1 MLREYRT
8 GQLSPDVYMAL
19 ANLHPRGDQRI
30 RLPKYLIIGR
40 FTQLRLL
47 AKAADRDS
55 VY

>member
-19 ANLHPRGDQRI
+19 ANLHPRGDP
-30 RLPKYLIIGR
+30 RLRLAKYLIKKR
-40 FTQLRLL
+40 FAQLRLL
-47 AKAADRDS
+47 AKVADRDS